1 MDELPV
7 LCLIAHSEIQLNSPI
22 KPGASGAN
30 WGFAFDSNSAPKGC

>member
-22 KPGASGAN
+22 KPGASGAQT
-30 WGFAFDSNSAPKGC
+30 GALPLTAI